1 MASAAAPVLPPAARR
16 PMVDRHTA
24 WRWISVAPL
33 VLWVMV
39 LVLAPNLLMI
49 VYSLWRTQEG
59 VLIREPGAA
68 NYVAVM
74 TSDVNIGIL
83 VRTVVIAVGAA
94 LLATAIAYP
103 MAWFVVRR
111 LTRRRLLAVLLVIVP
126 LWISYLVR
134 VYAWKIILGESG
146 VINSTLMSIGVI
158 REPLAF
164 MLYSG
169 FAVFVVL
176 TYVAIPFAFV
186 SSYAALERLPI
197 TLLEASADAG
207 ASPARAFRTV
217 VWPLSRQGVGI
228 GFALALLLCIGDYLT
243 PAMVGGLQGMMF
255 GSLIVNQFGLAN
267 NWPLGAAMSIVLLLV
282 TAALLATV
290 ARMTRTEAILD

>member
-1 MASAAAPVLPPAARR
+1 MVPAFRRLDRSAAWRR
-16 PMVDRHTA
+16 LSLVPLLA
-24 WRWISVAPL
+24 WVA
-33 VLWVMV
+33 V
-39 LVLAPNLLMI
+39 LVLAPNVLMV
-49 VYSLWRTQEG
+49 VYSLWRTREG
-59 VLIREPGAA
+59 LLIREVGLT
-68 NYVAVM
+68 NYLGVL
-74 TSDVNIGIL
+74 TSEVNVGIL
-83 VRTVVIAVGAA
+83 VRTVLIAVGAA

-146 VINSTLMSIGVI
+146 VINSTLLSLGVVT
-158 REPLAF
+158 EPLAF
-164 MLYSG
+164 MLYSQ
-169 FAVFVVL
+169 FAVLVTL
-176 TYVAIPFAFV
+176 TYVSIPFAFV
-186 SSYAALERLPI
+186 ASYAALERLPNV
-197 TLLEASADAG
+197 LLEASADSG
-207 ASPARAFRTV
+207 ATPARTFRTV

-282 TAALLATV
+282 TAALLAAV
-290 ARMTRTEAILD
+290 ARMTRTEAIID

>member
-1 MASAAAPVLPPAARR
+1 M
-16 PMVDRHTA
+16 
-24 WRWISVAPL
+24 APL
-33 VLWVMV
+33 LLWVGA
-39 LVLAPNLLMI
+39 LVLAPNVLMI
-49 VYSLWRTQEG
+49 VYSLWRTKEG
-59 VLIREPGAA
+59 VLIREVGLT
-68 NYVAVM
+68 NYLGVVS
-74 TSDVNIGIL
+74 SDVNLGIL
-83 VRTVVIAVGAA
+83 ARTVLIAVGAA

-146 VINSTLMSIGVI
+146 VINSTLLALGVI
-158 REPLAF
+158 EEPLAF
-164 MLYSG
+164 MLYSQ
-169 FAVFVVL
+169 FAVFVTL

-186 SSYAALERLPI
+186 ASYAALERLPMS
-197 TLLEASADAG
+197 LLEASADSG
-207 ASPARAFRTV
+207 ATPARTFRTV

-267 NWPLGAAMSIVLLLV
+267 NWPLGAAMSIILLLV